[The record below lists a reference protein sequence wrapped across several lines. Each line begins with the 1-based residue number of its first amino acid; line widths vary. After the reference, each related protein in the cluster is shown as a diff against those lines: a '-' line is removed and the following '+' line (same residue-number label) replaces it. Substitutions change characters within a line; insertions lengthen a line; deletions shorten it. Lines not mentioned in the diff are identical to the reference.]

1 LVTCS
6 CNDLSAG
13 GGGGSYNN
21 GSNPSNL
28 TGLSGNTD
36 HGSVVITKL

>member
-1 LVTCS
+1 VTCS

-21 GSNPSNL
+21 GSNPVS
-28 TGLSGNTD
+28 TVGASGHAD
-36 HGSVVITKL
+36 HGEVTITLL